1 MESSSRFRS
10 AIGKAL
16 FGSMLAGSLLM
27 IGAPALRAQSYTVKD
42 LGTLGGADSFAY
54 GINNSGQVVG
64 AARTMSG
71 VLHATLFSGTGSNSA
86 SPFIT

>member
-1 MESSSRFRS
+1 MEYSFRS
-10 AIGKAL
+10 AIEKAL
-16 FGSMLAGSLLM
+16 FSALLTGSFLW
-27 IGAPALRAQSYTVKD
+27 IGAPVLCAQSYIVKD